1 MLCSFVE
8 RIFIRRKSA
17 MKQIISTIVA
27 VAIISTLS
35 VTPATAGGRGAGVDP
50 IWIPVAIFSTLA
62 AVAIAQPTVVHE
74 QRISYERP
82 RVVVYEE
89 PRHHRHHERHYD
101 RDRWERRYEVA
112 QYREYR

>member
-1 MLCSFVE
+1 
-8 RIFIRRKSA
+8 
-17 MKQIISTIVA
+17 MKKIISTIVA

-35 VTPATAGGRGAGVDP
+35 ATTATAGSRGAGVDP

-62 AVAIAQPTVVHE
+62 AVAISQPTVVHE
-74 QRISYERP
+74 HRASHEPP
-82 RVVVYEE
+82 RVIVYEE

-101 RDRWERRYEVA
+101 RDRWERHYEVA